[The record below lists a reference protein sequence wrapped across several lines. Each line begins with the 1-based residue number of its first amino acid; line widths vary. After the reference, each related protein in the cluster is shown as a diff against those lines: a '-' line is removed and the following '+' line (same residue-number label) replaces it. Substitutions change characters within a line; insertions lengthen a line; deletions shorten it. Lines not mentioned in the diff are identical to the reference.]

1 MELTI
6 QDIEHDFQQIIDA
19 SVNTTTTSTTT
30 SSSNNNDVINI
41 VNIMF
46 QHVTENIIENKDTD
60 NNNNNLDEEIDK
72 EYQAEEIL
80 DIFQTFSVNKN
91 ILHAMKARAIVEESE
106 CYNNIIKLE
115 NQIVQQF
122 NKYNHNCSNSSS
134 SDDDGSSSS
143 PPSPLTSLSTSEN
156 IINADI
162 SLAIIKLII
171 VFLTKLNYN

>member
-30 SSSNNNDVINI
+30 SSSSNNNDVINI

-46 QHVTENIIENKDTD
+46 QHVTENIIQNKDTD

-72 EYQAEEIL
+72 EYQALEIL
-80 DIFQTFSVNKN
+80 DIFQIFSVNKN
-91 ILHAMKARAIVEESE
+91 ILHAMKARAIVEESR

-115 NQIVQQF
+115 
-122 NKYNHNCSNSSS
+122 KSNC
-134 SDDDGSSSS
+134 
-143 PPSPLTSLSTSEN
+143 TT
-156 IINADI
+156 
-162 SLAIIKLII
+162 
-171 VFLTKLNYN
+171 V

>member
-19 SVNTTTTSTTT
+19 SVNTTTTNTTT

-80 DIFQTFSVNKN
+80 
-91 ILHAMKARAIVEESE
+91 
-106 CYNNIIKLE
+106 
-115 NQIVQQF
+115 
-122 NKYNHNCSNSSS
+122 
-134 SDDDGSSSS
+134 
-143 PPSPLTSLSTSEN
+143 
-156 IINADI
+156 
-162 SLAIIKLII
+162 
-171 VFLTKLNYN
+171 